1 MIADGYKLNSNLQ
14 RIDRFDL
21 EEKIMESWQTVAD
34 LKALYSNLEY
44 MDEDQILSAVDG
56 LSIFADM
63 RCDAL
68 FRTFEAM
75 LHNER
80 LDKQN
85 TKEA

>member
-1 MIADGYKLNSNLQ
+1 MIADGYKLNSNLKPVS
-14 RIDRFDL
+14 RFDF

-63 RCDAL
+63 CCDAL